1 MSKPK
6 RWSLRQVIGEH
17 QFVCFIALCIVI
29 AAVMTVISLELY
41 RRSGA
46 MKLDMS
52 RPGYEKV
59 RTEVEKSSDDQPYDS
74 SGALTEEAVR
84 DFENRVKKY
93 QGELDNLGKYDNS
106 IISDESLN
114 LVNPGDNSS
123 SNDEAVTTLDS
134 QTEQN

>member
-1 MSKPK
+1 MSK
-6 RWSLRQVIGEH
+6 RSIRQVLGAH
-17 QFVCFIALCIVI
+17 QFACFITLCVVI
-29 AAVMTVISLELY
+29 AGVMTVISLELY

-74 SGALTEEAVR
+74 SGALTDEALQ

-93 QGELDNLGKYDNS
+93 QDELDNLGQYDNS

-114 LVNPGDNSS
+114 LVNPSDN
-123 SNDEAVTTLDS
+123 NTGGEAPTVSDDS
-134 QTEQN
+134 AQ

>member
-1 MSKPK
+1 MS
-6 RWSLRQVIGEH
+6 RRSIRQVLGAH
-17 QFVCFIALCIVI
+17 QFACFITLCVVI
-29 AAVMTVISLELY
+29 AGAMTVISLELY

-74 SGALTEEAVR
+74 SGALTDEALQ

-93 QGELDNLGKYDNS
+93 QDELDNLGQYDNS

-114 LVNPGDNSS
+114 LVNPSDN
-123 SNDEAVTTLDS
+123 NAGGEAPTVSDDS
-134 QTEQN
+134 AQ

>member
-1 MSKPK
+1 MAK
-6 RWSLRQVIGEH
+6 RSIRQVLGAH
-17 QFVCFIALCIVI
+17 QFACFITLCVVI
-29 AAVMTVISLELY
+29 AGAMTVISLELY

-74 SGALTEEAVR
+74 SGVLTDEALQ

-93 QGELDNLGKYDNS
+93 QDELDNLGQYDNS
-106 IISDESLN
+106 IIGDESLN
-114 LVNPGDNSS
+114 LVNPSDN
-123 SNDEAVTTLDS
+123 NTGGEAPTVSDDS
-134 QTEQN
+134 AQ

>member
-1 MSKPK
+1 MAK
-6 RWSLRQVIGEH
+6 RSIRQVLGTH
-17 QFVCFIALCIVI
+17 QFACFITLCVVI
-29 AAVMTVISLELY
+29 AGVMTVISLELY

-74 SGALTEEAVR
+74 SGALTDEALQ

-93 QGELDNLGKYDNS
+93 QDELDNLGQYDNS

-114 LVNPGDNSS
+114 LVNPGDNNAGGETPTVS
-123 SNDEAVTTLDS
+123 DDS
-134 QTEQN
+134 AQ

>member
-1 MSKPK
+1 MAK
-6 RWSLRQVIGEH
+6 RSIRRVLGTH
-17 QFVCFIALCIVI
+17 QFACFITLCVVI
-29 AAVMTVISLELY
+29 AGVMTVISLELY

-74 SGALTEEAVR
+74 SGALTDEALQ

-93 QGELDNLGKYDNS
+93 QDELDNLGQYDNS

-114 LVNPGDNSS
+114 LVNPSDNNAGGETPIVS
-123 SNDEAVTTLDS
+123 DDS
-134 QTEQN
+134 AQ

>member
-1 MSKPK
+1 MAK
-6 RWSLRQVIGEH
+6 RSIRQVLGAH
-17 QFVCFIALCIVI
+17 QFACFITLCVVI
-29 AAVMTVISLELY
+29 AGAMTVISLELY

-74 SGALTEEAVR
+74 SGALTDEALQ
-84 DFENRVKKY
+84 DFENRIKKY
-93 QGELDNLGKYDNS
+93 QDELDNLGQYDNS

-114 LVNPGDNSS
+114 LVNP
-123 SNDEAVTTLDS
+123 SNNNAGGEAPTVSDDS
-134 QTEQN
+134 AQ

>member
-1 MSKPK
+1 MSK
-6 RWSLRQVIGEH
+6 RSIRQVLGAH
-17 QFVCFIALCIVI
+17 QFACFITLCVVI
-29 AAVMTVISLELY
+29 AGAMTVISLELY

-74 SGALTEEAVR
+74 SGALTDEALQ

-93 QGELDNLGKYDNS
+93 QDELDNLGQYDNS
-106 IISDESLN
+106 IIGDENLN
-114 LVNPGDNSS
+114 LVNPSDN
-123 SNDEAVTTLDS
+123 NTGGEAPTVSDDS
-134 QTEQN
+134 AQ

>member
-1 MSKPK
+1 MAK
-6 RWSLRQVIGEH
+6 RSIRQVLGAH
-17 QFVCFIALCIVI
+17 QFACFITLCVVI
-29 AAVMTVISLELY
+29 AGAMTVISLELY

-74 SGALTEEAVR
+74 SGALTDEALQ

-93 QGELDNLGKYDNS
+93 QDELDNLGQYDNS

-114 LVNPGDNSS
+114 LVNPSDN
-123 SNDEAVTTLDS
+123 NAGGEAPTVSDDS
-134 QTEQN
+134 AQ

>member
-1 MSKPK
+1 
-6 RWSLRQVIGEH
+6 
-17 QFVCFIALCIVI
+17 
-29 AAVMTVISLELY
+29 
-41 RRSGA
+41 

-74 SGALTEEAVR
+74 SGALTDEALQ

-93 QGELDNLGKYDNS
+93 QDELDNLGQYDNS

-114 LVNPGDNSS
+114 LVNPSDNNAGGEMPTVS
-123 SNDEAVTTLDS
+123 DDS
-134 QTEQN
+134 AQ

>member
-1 MSKPK
+1 MAK
-6 RWSLRQVIGEH
+6 RSIRQVLGAH
-17 QFVCFIALCIVI
+17 QFACFITLCVVI
-29 AAVMTVISLELY
+29 AGAMTVISLELY

-74 SGALTEEAVR
+74 SGALTDEALQ
-84 DFENRVKKY
+84 DFENRIKKY
-93 QGELDNLGKYDNS
+93 RDELDNLGQYDNS

-114 LVNPGDNSS
+114 LVNPSDN
-123 SNDEAVTTLDS
+123 NAGGEAPTVSDDS
-134 QTEQN
+134 AQ

>member
-1 MSKPK
+1 MAK
-6 RWSLRQVIGEH
+6 RSIRQVLGAH
-17 QFVCFIALCIVI
+17 QFACFITLCVVI
-29 AAVMTVISLELY
+29 AGAMTVISLELY

-59 RTEVEKSSDDQPYDS
+59 RAEVEKSSDDQPYDS
-74 SGALTEEAVR
+74 SGALTDEALQ

-93 QGELDNLGKYDNS
+93 QDELDNLGQYDNS

-114 LVNPGDNSS
+114 LVNPSDN
-123 SNDEAVTTLDS
+123 NAGGEAPTVSDDS
-134 QTEQN
+134 AQ

>member
-1 MSKPK
+1 MAK
-6 RWSLRQVIGEH
+6 RSIRQVLGAH
-17 QFVCFIALCIVI
+17 QFACFITLCVVI
-29 AAVMTVISLELY
+29 AGAMTVISLELY

-74 SGALTEEAVR
+74 SGALTDEALQ
-84 DFENRVKKY
+84 DFENRIKKY
-93 QGELDNLGKYDNS
+93 QDELDNLGQYDNS

-114 LVNPGDNSS
+114 LVNPSDN
-123 SNDEAVTTLDS
+123 NAGGEAPTVSDDS
-134 QTEQN
+134 AQ

>member
-1 MSKPK
+1 MAK
-6 RWSLRQVIGEH
+6 RSIRQVLGAH
-17 QFVCFIALCIVI
+17 QFACFITLCVVI
-29 AAVMTVISLELY
+29 AGVMTVISLELY

-74 SGALTEEAVR
+74 SGALTDEALQ
-84 DFENRVKKY
+84 DFENRIKKY
-93 QGELDNLGKYDNS
+93 RDELDNLGQYDNS

-114 LVNPGDNSS
+114 LVNPSDN
-123 SNDEAVTTLDS
+123 NAGGEAPTVSDDS
-134 QTEQN
+134 AQ

>member
-1 MSKPK
+1 MSK
-6 RWSLRQVIGEH
+6 RSIRQVLGTH
-17 QFVCFIALCIVI
+17 QFACFITLCVVI
-29 AAVMTVISLELY
+29 AGVMTVISLELY

-74 SGALTEEAVR
+74 SGALTYEALQ
-84 DFENRVKKY
+84 DFESRVKKY
-93 QGELDNLGKYDNS
+93 QDELDNLGQYDNS

-114 LVNPGDNSS
+114 LVNPSDNNAGGETPTVS
-123 SNDEAVTTLDS
+123 DDS
-134 QTEQN
+134 AQ

>member
-1 MSKPK
+1 MAK
-6 RWSLRQVIGEH
+6 RSIRQVLGAH
-17 QFVCFIALCIVI
+17 QFACFITLCVVI
-29 AAVMTVISLELY
+29 AGAMTVISLELY

-74 SGALTEEAVR
+74 SGALTDEALQ

-93 QGELDNLGKYDNS
+93 QDELDNLGQYDNS

-114 LVNPGDNSS
+114 LVNPSDNNAGSETPTVS
-123 SNDEAVTTLDS
+123 DDS
-134 QTEQN
+134 AQ

>member
-1 MSKPK
+1 MAK
-6 RWSLRQVIGEH
+6 RSIRQVLGAH
-17 QFVCFIALCIVI
+17 QFACFITLCVVI
-29 AAVMTVISLELY
+29 AGAMTVISLELY

-74 SGALTEEAVR
+74 SGALTDEALQ

-93 QGELDNLGKYDNS
+93 QDELDNLGQYDNS

-114 LVNPGDNSS
+114 LVNPSDNNAGGETPTVS
-123 SNDEAVTTLDS
+123 DDS
-134 QTEQN
+134 AQ

>member
-1 MSKPK
+1 MAK
-6 RWSLRQVIGEH
+6 RSIRQVLGAH
-17 QFVCFIALCIVI
+17 QFACFITLCVVI
-29 AAVMTVISLELY
+29 AGAMTVISLELY

-74 SGALTEEAVR
+74 SGALTDDALQ
-84 DFENRVKKY
+84 DFENRIKKY
-93 QGELDNLGKYDNS
+93 QDELDNLGQYDNP

-114 LVNPGDNSS
+114 LVNPSDN
-123 SNDEAVTTLDS
+123 NAGGEAPTVSDDS
-134 QTEQN
+134 AQ